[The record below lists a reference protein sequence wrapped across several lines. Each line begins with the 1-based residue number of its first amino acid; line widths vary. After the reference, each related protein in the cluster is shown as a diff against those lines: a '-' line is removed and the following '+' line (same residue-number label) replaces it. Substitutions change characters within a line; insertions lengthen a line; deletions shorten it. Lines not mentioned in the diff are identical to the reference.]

1 MAAFIITIIV
11 LAVIYVLAGLKVV
24 QQYERGTKF
33 TLGRYAG
40 IMMPG
45 LNIVFPIFQ
54 AWRRVD
60 IRIVTLDV
68 PHQDCITK
76 DNVSVKVNAVLYYK
90 VSDVKKAVIEIEDYN
105 YSVSQLAQTT
115 MRNVIGEVTLD
126 DLLAERDTISEKI
139 RKQVDTATDPW
150 GLKVSSVELKDIGLP
165 QDMIRTM
172 AKAAEAERERKAVI
186 IKAEGE
192 VIASNNMAKAATTLS
207 AAPGALHLRTLQSL
221 NDLSSDQSNT
231 VVFAIPLEIL
241 KAFEGYSKKK

>member
-33 TLGRYAG
+33 TLGRYSG
-40 IMMPG
+40 MMSPG
-45 LNIVFPIFQ
+45 LNVVFPIFQ
-54 AWRRVD
+54 TWRRVD

-139 RKQVDTATDPW
+139 RKQVDVATDPW
-150 GLKVSSVELKDIGLP
+150 GLQVSSVELKDIGLP

-192 VIASNNMAKAATTLS
+192 VIASNNMAKAAKTLS

-241 KAFEGYSKKK
+241 KAFEGYVKKK